1 MSDEHGM
8 RAFEDRR
15 WTSKVQ
21 EPAYRHHAALALVR
35 RGPILDVGAGD
46 GLFLRMLAE
55 RGFADAKG
63 LDLSPVAVERGRKD
77 GLDVECV
84 DITASL
90 PFADGSFET
99 VVALDV
105 LEHVIEPAS
114 LLREMG
120 RVGREVIVTVPNFL
134 HWRQRLQMMSGSVPF
149 QARPARG
156 HVYWFDEGI
165 LRQLA
170 AEVGLRVDVVMRERG
185 ARLGSVGGRL
195 ADARPSL
202 FAVSIAA
209 RLSASR

>member
-21 EPAYRHHAALALVR
+21 QPAYRHHAALSLVR
-35 RGPILDVGAGD
+35 RSPILDVGAGD
-46 GLFLRMLAE
+46 GLFLRMLSE

-84 DITASL
+84 DITAPL
-90 PFADGSFET
+90 PFADASFET

-105 LEHVIEPAS
+105 LEHVLEPAN
-114 LLREMG
+114 LLQEMG
-120 RVGREVIVTVPNFL
+120 RVGREVVVTVPNFL
-134 HWRQRLQMMSGSVPF
+134 HWRQRLQMLSGSVPF

-156 HVYWFDEGI
+156 HVHWFDEGI
-165 LRQLA
+165 LTRLA
-170 AEVGLRVDVVMRERG
+170 AEAGLGVDVVMRERG
-185 ARLGSVGGRL
+185 ARLGRLGDRL
-195 ADARPSL
+195 AATRPSL

-209 RLSASR
+209 RLSAAP